1 MEKWLQDYKE
11 NNYFLPRIKH
21 FTKLSLQYNIKLQVL
36 SDMWS
41 VMHIYSH
48 QYLFLLSFLV
58 HRRLYFPDLSSL
70 GWVMCFD
77 QVAVSRSDMC
87 CFPDKALKREY
98 GLHVFWRAS
107 CWDGGATCLKWFGSL
122 NHHVKNSCPG
132 ELPDLQQTFV
142 SQKRHNTLNH

>member
-21 FTKLSLQYNIKLQVL
+21 LAKLSLQYNIKLQVL

-58 HRRLYFPDLSSL
+58 HKRLHVPDLSKL
-70 GWVMCFD
+70 GWVMCPD

-87 CFPDKALKREY
+87 LFLDKVLKREY
-98 GLHVFWRAS
+98 GLHVFRRAS
-107 CWDGGATCLKWFGSL
+107 CWGGGATCLKCFGSL
-122 NHHVKNSCPG
+122 NHHMKTAAPESY
-132 ELPDLQQTFV
+132 QTF
-142 SQKRHNTLNH
+142 SRHLWAKDIIH